1 MRILRRIDE
10 MAGIIKTLKRTF
22 MSELLKK
29 TDIRIDEGNVRL
41 SMRLR
46 RDRVTHEKYVVLGLV
61 NTMNY
66 KHAEL
71 SADEFQQ
78 LIEAVRSMQQALH
91 IQDRVPPLKS

>member
-1 MRILRRIDE
+1 

-22 MSELLKK
+22 MSELLKR

-41 SMRLR
+41 SMRLK

-71 SADEFQQ
+71 NADEFQEF
-78 LIEAVRSMQQALH
+78 IEAVRSMQQALH
-91 IQDRVPPLKS
+91 IPDVVPPLKS